1 MQKKE
6 LYKIIGKNIQKQR
19 QVKGLTQETF
29 AELMNVSWSYVSK
42 IESGILNL
50 SIGKI
55 LDIAS
60 FLNVEIDLL
69 LNTHTN
75 SD

>member
-6 LYKIIGKNIQKQR
+6 LLKKIGKNIQTQR
-19 QVKGLTQETF
+19 QIKGLTQETF

-42 IESGILNL
+42 IESGVINL

-55 LDIAS
+55 QEIADYLAVDIS
-60 FLNVEIDLL
+60 LL
-69 LNTHTN
+69 LTIVEK
-75 SD
+75 